1 MNVMCGIE
9 FHRPAGRASRAPSG
23 HGGCCVRYPGASP
36 RSALEPRASHRSAP
50 GYGLSARWAGGGRG
64 HAVGDPIVI
73 RTGRASRAPS
83 GHGLF
88 YARYPRAS
96 LCSALGYN
104 LSALW
109 AEGGTSSVDGVPG
122 GRRARS
128 VSGAH
133 SGHGLFYAR
142 HPRASLCSAL
152 GYNLSALWAEVR
164 TRHVVCEAGRG
175 GAGLVSGAHSGHNV
189 AGTGYSRASL
199 CSALGYSLSA
209 RWAGDEAWHAGKSR
223 CSPLDPR
230 ASLGSVPGYNLS
242 ARWADISCPQRGLR
256 FQPRAWRSHALGSR
270 PQPPHRA
277 LKGRKSPRPTP

>member
-23 HGGCCVRYPGASP
+23 HGVCCVRYPGASP

-96 LCSALGYN
+96 RCSALGYN

-133 SGHGLFYAR
+133 SGH
-142 HPRASLCSAL
+142 
-152 GYNLSALWAEVR
+152 
-164 TRHVVCEAGRG
+164 
-175 GAGLVSGAHSGHNV
+175 NV
-189 AGTGYSRASL
+189 AGTAIPGHR
-199 CSALGYSLSA
+199 SAQPRIVFFRPVGPTLPAPNGGLDSSPGLGGA
-209 RWAGDEAWHAGKSR
+209 TPWD
-223 CSPLDPR
+223 LDP
-230 ASLGSVPGYNLS
+230 N
-242 ARWADISCPQRGLR
+242 
-256 FQPRAWRSHALGSR
+256 R
-270 PQPPHRA
+270 PIAP
-277 LKGRKSPRPTP
+277 